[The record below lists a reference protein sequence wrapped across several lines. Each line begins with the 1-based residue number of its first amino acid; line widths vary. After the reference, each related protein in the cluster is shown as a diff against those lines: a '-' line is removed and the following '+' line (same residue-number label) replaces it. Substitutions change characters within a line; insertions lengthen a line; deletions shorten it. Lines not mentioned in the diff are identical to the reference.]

1 MIELT
6 NQKGFEMKTI
16 ISTLAASLMTV
27 SAFTAVSASAL
38 NVKKDNTLIITTDV
52 LKTAITADNGT
63 VVPAGSLAVT
73 VSIENNSGFNSSAN
87 KLVVGKSY
95 EFIVSDFEEPAIT
108 NGSVMG
114 DSIVCAAENNNS
126 IAVTSASADYNY
138 SDGAMFTFYLNQN
151 DNSDDTNITFQEID
165 TSHMTNLD
173 SGISVQ
179 STKVKFRHGNVNDPF
194 DPNRFL
200 IDSTD
205 ASDVLRAIQ
214 ANNGAKLKVSE
225 ANTHLDDFLPDALCA
240 EAADVTADNF
250 IDRTD
255 AQLILD
261 FYSVAATTRTMQEAF
276 DEFQRMYNSNCG
288 TVDKVDIRTI
298 TY

>member
-1 MIELT
+1 
-6 NQKGFEMKTI
+6 MKKI
-16 ISTLAASLMTV
+16 ISTFTASLMAI

-38 NVKKDNTLIITTDV
+38 NVKKDNALIITTDT
-52 LKTAITADNGT
+52 LKTTITADNGT

-95 EFIVSDFEEPAIT
+95 DFIVSDFEEPAIT
-108 NGSVMG
+108 KGSVMG

-138 SDGAMFTFYLNQN
+138 SDGAMFTFYLKQN

-165 TSHMTNLD
+165 TSHMTSLG

-179 STKVKFRHGNVNDPF
+179 STKVEFRYGNVNDPY

-200 IDSTD
+200 IDATD
-205 ASDVLRAIQ
+205 ASAVLGAIQ
-214 ANNGAKLKVSE
+214 ANGGAKLQVSV

-240 EAADVTADNF
+240 QAADVNADNY
-250 IDRTD
+250 IDPTD
-255 AQLILD
+255 AQSILD
-261 FYSVAATTRTMQEAF
+261 FYSVAATTSTMQEALN
-276 DEFQRMYNSNCG
+276 EFQRIYNSRCG
-288 TVDKVDIRTI
+288 TVGKVDISTI